1 MGLFSKEP
9 ETVRSETRPPDWM
22 AGHMT
27 GALSRAQALS
37 NQPMDFYP
45 GQTYADASPALMEG
59 LGMQENAARMAGAYA
74 QPGLDMFTNTLGGQ
88 YLDPN
93 YLASVAQPG
102 IDRVMGAVG
111 ARSNLAGGRGSSLAA
126 EAAARGATSEVMN
139 AYNAE
144 RGRQMQALGMMPMI
158 AAGAAAPGAELA
170 RVGGARMALDQRQI
184 DDEMARY
191 QYVQQEPWERL
202 QRYTNMI
209 QGIAP
214 GAGQVSIGQQPADNS
229 GFGRL
234 LGMSMGGF
242 LGGPAGGQFGNWLGG
257 MF

>member
-9 ETVRSETRPPDWM
+9 ETVRSETGPPDWM
-22 AGHMT
+22 QGHMT

-37 NQPMDFYP
+37 NQPMPYYE
-45 GQTYADASPALMEG
+45 GQTMAGVAPALTEG
-59 LGMQENAARMAGAYA
+59 LGMQEAAARAAGGYA
-74 QPGLDMFTNTLGGQ
+74 QPGLDMFSATLGGQ

-144 RGRQMQALGMMPMI
+144 RGRQMQALGMMPMV

-170 RVGGARMALDQRQI
+170 RVGGAQMALEQRDI
-184 DDEMARY
+184 DDAMARY
-191 QYVQQEPWERL
+191 QYAQDEPWERL

-214 GAGQVSIGQQPADNS
+214 GAGQVSIGTQPANNA
-229 GFGRL
+229 GIGQL
-234 LGMSMGGF
+234 LGMSAGGF

-257 MF
+257 LF